1 MGFTMR
7 TGYRWLWLAWLPLAL
22 GCARATM
29 APKLD
34 DAFLKQV
41 ADDPF
46 PTASQAGVLRAQ
58 P

>member
-1 MGFTMR
+1 MR
-7 TGYRWLWLAWLPLAL
+7 WTDRSVALWLWFAWLVMAL
-22 GCARATM
+22 GCARATT
-29 APKLD
+29 ATKLD
-34 DAFLKQV
+34 DTFLKQV